1 MKSAKI
7 YKIVRAEDWEKAKE
21 AGVFRGALVDLE
33 DCFIHFSSA
42 DQVRTTAE
50 RYFRGQEGLFLIAA
64 DAAALGDALKWE
76 PSRGGALFPHLYG
89 TLPMSAIVW
98 TKPLPLEPDGTHRF
112 PDEIP

>member
-1 MKSAKI
+1 MKNAKI
-7 YKIVRAEDWEKAKE
+7 YKIVSTIDWQNAKE
-21 AGVFRGALVDLE
+21 SAVFGGAGIDLQ
-33 DCFIHFSSA
+33 DGFIHFSAA
-42 DQVRTTAE
+42 DQVRSTAE